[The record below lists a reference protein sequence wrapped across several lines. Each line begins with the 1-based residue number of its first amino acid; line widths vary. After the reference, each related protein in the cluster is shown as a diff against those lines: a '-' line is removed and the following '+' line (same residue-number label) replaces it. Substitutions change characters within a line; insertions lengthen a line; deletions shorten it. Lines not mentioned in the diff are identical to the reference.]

1 MGVGVAPFTHNTAA
15 DVAFRSLRTPA
26 ESFAFWDGINV
37 LQPEQARGGTQ
48 TLHHKFNPVAGIW
61 EEKSVAE
68 RKKEQ
73 EGAFELFRLRPD
85 LKRLFP
91 DFKPSKDP
99 AITPEQRPDVDASRR
114 GTSGGAGARGSTVAL
129 RGRGASG
136 AAGTT
141 VTALADSKFKKTLLG
156 E

>member
-1 MGVGVAPFTHNTAA
+1 MNFFKSTHLLSPSETSET
-15 DVAFRSLRTPA
+15 RSH
-26 ESFAFWDGINV
+26 FWNPI
-37 LQPEQARGGTQ
+37 AR
-48 TLHHKFNPVAGIW
+48 IW
-61 EEKSVAE
+61 EEKSTE
-68 RKKEQ
+68 RQKSEQ
-73 EGAFELFRLRPD
+73 EAAFDLFRSRPD
-85 LKRLFP
+85 LKDLFP
-91 DFKPSKDP
+91 DFERSKDP
-99 AITPEQRPDVDASRR
+99 AITSEQRADVDASRR